1 VSESVNPAPAIY
13 PGVANDA
20 DGKAPSGANRYTMHF
35 AKDALPPANA
45 FWSLTMY
52 DEDGYFVP
60 NAVNRYAIGDRD
72 ALQFNQDGSL
82 DLYVQRER
90 PADARQAA
98 NWLPATAGSFSLTMR
113 LYWPKPAALDGTWT
127 PPSLRRVP

>member
-1 VSESVNPAPAIY
+1 
-13 PGVANDA
+13 
-20 DGKAPSGANRYTMHF
+20 
-35 AKDALPPANA
+35 LPQVNA

-60 NAVNRYAIGDRD
+60 NAANRYAIGDRD

-98 NWLPATAGSFSLTMR
+98 NWLPTPEGSFSLTMR
-113 LYWPKPAALDGTWT
+113 LYWPKAAALDGTWA
-127 PPSLRRVP
+127 PPTLRRVP